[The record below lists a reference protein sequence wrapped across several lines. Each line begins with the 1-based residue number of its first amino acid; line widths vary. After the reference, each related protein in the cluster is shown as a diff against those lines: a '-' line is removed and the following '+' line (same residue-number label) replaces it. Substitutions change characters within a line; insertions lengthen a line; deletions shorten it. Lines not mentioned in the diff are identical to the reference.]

1 MTEKKYIIKKEGR
14 EISNITRAGNVTIL
28 DASLGIA
35 YSEPGSSF
43 NSYLSD
49 LRALGYIVE
58 LKTVLS

>member
-35 YSEPGSSF
+35 YSEPESSF
-43 NSYLSD
+43 NSYIFD